1 MTKNKRASK
10 VWYKTIS
17 FCHALVSGS
26 TRGTVSVANLQLS
39 IILKAVSNRIHPEQQ
54 VAHMLQ
60 PLLWPSPP
68 IGRGSLTSSWV
79 TGLAGHKRCSW
90 QMWFGVASEVINGCS
105 DYRPNHTTTHPLGIK
120 LKQQGLCQMPFS
132 LFPMHNLHCDV
143 LLEVCMPEV
152 AALVDE
158 IRQTFSDALC
168 GLFSYLHAKSLRLL
182 YDFRCLKITFS
193 LVVVTI
199 SPKAKSRN
207 GIVTHPS
214 DSSLSNAKPVKWIH
228 GTFAQRNKATGI
240 FSLPFC
246 SC

>member
-1 MTKNKRASK
+1 MTKNKRASI

-26 TRGTVSVANLQLS
+26 TRGTVSVANPQLS

-90 QMWFGVASEVINGCS
+90 QMWFGMASEVINGCS
-105 DYRPNHTTTHPLGIK
+105 DYRPYHTTTHPLGIK

-158 IRQTFSDALC
+158 IRQTFSDGLC
-168 GLFSYLHAKSLRLL
+168 GLFSYLRAKSLRLSS
-182 YDFRCLKITFS
+182 DFLCLKITFS
-193 LVVVTI
+193 LVAVTI

-214 DSSLSNAKPVKWIH
+214 DSSLSNAKTVKWIH
-228 GTFAQRNKATGI
+228 GIFELNKATGI
-240 FSLPFC
+240 LSLPFC